1 MSMLDRL
8 IDRAGNLNPQIF
20 REFKQRL
27 TPRNIG
33 VAAVLSFL
41 GQGFV
46 WFSYYSQIPVANP
59 RIKDVYSQYCNIPR
73 LDPSNGDVCK
83 LDSSGNFLINWQ
95 YWWSDI
101 FNNLSFFLPLAL
113 LLGSVYLLTADLV
126 EEEKRGTLNFIRL
139 SPQSVGSIFIG
150 KILGVPIVIY
160 LAVVL
165 AIPFHFIAGINGGG
179 NIGLLLAWY
188 LTIASMWF
196 LLSSIAILYVLLGG
210 FQTIAIVALLAFP
223 IGTSLTGIN
232 AFGLATLRNESWLST
247 IDVQDTARWYSLPI
261 FSSAIWLYAFII
273 SCSLAL
279 TYWVWQAL
287 SRRYVNPTAT
297 ILSKFQ
303 SYQINI
309 SFGIWL
315 VGFVVSATTRD
326 IKAIISGVGV
336 YHIIALFLLIPLLLP
351 SKQALQDWSRYR
363 DDRSRQ
369 KIGRSGLV
377 RDLVMNDKSPTLIA
391 IAINLAIAI
400 ALWVSISFIKSG
412 GNFRLIIGLYSAAS
426 LILIYAA
433 IAHLTL
439 FLKVR
444 KRNIWTTGIL
454 GMAMFLPIATASVL
468 SIAEGTRGLGGIIA
482 LFSPAA
488 PFVLFSEQSNPFM
501 PSELIALGSFVVQ
514 FILLGLLTLQLQRRL
529 KVTNRMPIQD
539 KNPTMQE

>member
-8 IDRAGNLNPQIF
+8 IDRMGNLNPQIF
-20 REFKQRL
+20 REFKQKL
-27 TPRNIG
+27 TPRNIA

-46 WFSYYSQIPVANP
+46 WFFYYSQIPVPNP
-59 RIKDVYSQYCNIPR
+59 KIKDVYSQYCIISGLQPR
-73 LDPSNGDVCK
+73 YSEICQ

-95 YWWSDI
+95 YWWSDV
-101 FNNLSFFLPLAL
+101 FNNLSFLLPLAL
-113 LLGSVYLLTADLV
+113 LLGSVYLLTADIV

-139 SPQSVGSIFIG
+139 SPQSVGNIFIG
-150 KILGVPIVIY
+150 KILGVPIAIY

-188 LTIASMWF
+188 LAIASMWF

-210 FQTIAIVALLAFP
+210 FQTIAIVALLTFP
-223 IGTSLTGIN
+223 IGISLSGIN
-232 AFGLATLRNESWLST
+232 SLALATLRRESWLVEKN
-247 IDVQDTARWYSLPI
+247 VQDTIHWYALPI
-261 FSSAIWLYAFII
+261 FSNAIWFYAFII
-273 SCSLAL
+273 SCFLAL

-297 ILSKFQ
+297 ILSKLQ

-315 VGFVVSATTRD
+315 LGFVLSAPAKD
-326 IKAIISGVGV
+326 IKSTILVLSA
-336 YHIIALFLLIPLLLP
+336 YHIISLFLLIPILLP

-363 DDRSRQ
+363 HDRAKQ
-369 KIGRSGLV
+369 NIDKLDLV
-377 RDLVMNDKSPTLIA
+377 RDLIINDKSPTLLA
-391 IAINLAIAI
+391 IATNLAIAI
-400 ALWVSISFIKSG
+400 ALWVLMSFIKNG
-412 GNFRLIIGLYSAAS
+412 DNFRLITGLYSAAS
-426 LILIYAA
+426 LISIYAA

-454 GMAMFLPIATASVL
+454 GMVMFLPIATALVL
-468 SIAEGTRGLGGIIA
+468 LISERTRALSTIIF

-488 PFVLFSEQSNPFM
+488 PFLVLSERTETFQPTD
-501 PSELIALGSFVVQ
+501 LIFLGTFIVQ
-514 FILLGLLTLQLQRRL
+514 FILLALLTLQLQRRL
-529 KVTNRMPIQD
+529 KVTDRLPIQD
-539 KNPTMQE
+539 PISTMPE

>member
-8 IDRAGNLNPQIF
+8 IDRMGNLNPQIF

-27 TPRNIG
+27 TPRNIV

-41 GQGFV
+41 GQGFI
-46 WFSYYSQIPVANP
+46 WFSYYTQIPVANP
-59 RIKDVYSQYCNIPR
+59 RIKDVFSQYCVIPGLQPR
-73 LDPSNGDVCK
+73 YSEMCQ

-101 FNNLSFFLPLAL
+101 FNNLSFLLPLAL

-179 NIGLLLAWY
+179 NIGLLLTWY

-223 IGTSLTGIN
+223 IGTSLSAIN
-232 AFGLATLRNESWLST
+232 ALALATLRSESWLLEKNVE
-247 IDVQDTARWYSLPI
+247 DNARWYSLPI
-261 FSSAIWLYAFII
+261 FSSAIWFYTFII
-273 SCSLAL
+273 AGFLAL
-279 TYWVWQAL
+279 TYWIWQSL

-309 SFGIWL
+309 SLGIWL
-315 VGFVVSATTRD
+315 LGFVLSAPSKD
-326 IKAIISGVGV
+326 IKSTILGFGAFHIIS
-336 YHIIALFLLIPLLLP
+336 LFLLIPILLP
-351 SKQALQDWSRYR
+351 TKQALEDWSRYR
-363 DDRSRQ
+363 HERAKQ
-369 KIGRSGLV
+369 KIDNL
-377 RDLVMNDKSPTLIA
+377 DLVKDLIINDKSPTLLA
-391 IAINLAIAI
+391 IAINIGMAI
-400 ALWVSISFIKSG
+400 ALWVLVSFIKNG
-412 GNFRLIIGLYSAAS
+412 DNFRLITGLYSAAS

-454 GMAMFLPIATASVL
+454 GMVMFLPIATASVL
-468 SIAEGTRGLGGIIA
+468 LISERTRALSTIIF

-488 PFVLFSEQSNPFM
+488 PFLLLSEPNDTFKPTD
-501 PSELIALGSFVVQ
+501 LIFLGVFVVQ
-514 FILLGLLTLQLQRRL
+514 FILLGLLTFQLQRRL
-529 KVTNRMPIQD
+529 KVTNRLPLQNKEPI
-539 KNPTMQE
+539 MQE